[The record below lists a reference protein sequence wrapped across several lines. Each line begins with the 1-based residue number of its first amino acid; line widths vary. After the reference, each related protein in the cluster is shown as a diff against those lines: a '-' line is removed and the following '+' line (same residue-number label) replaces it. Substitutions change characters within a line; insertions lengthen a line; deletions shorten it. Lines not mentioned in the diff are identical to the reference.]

1 MTVFERLRYSFY
13 LTAVG
18 AAAIVLAISI
28 LSADVVGGRPVSAD
42 KLAYSPSLLF
52 PLYLR
57 AYLAAPWVSR
67 RFPIGRKREL

>member
-18 AAAIVLAISI
+18 AAIVLAISI

-42 KLAYSPSLLF
+42 KLAYSPSLLVPTLLAGIF
-52 PLYLR
+52 SSAVGIATISDR
-57 AYLAAPWVSR
+57 A
-67 RFPIGRKREL
+67 KT